1 MNLAVNI
8 GGIWIKNPVMPAS
21 GTFGYAW
28 EYKDL
33 VDLNRLGAIVTKG
46 ITLEPR
52 NGSPQPRLCET
63 PAGLINRIGLQ
74 NPGVEKFISEKMP
87 FLRTLEPPIIVNIC
101 GNTIEE
107 YVELAQM
114 LDRVE
119 GISGLEINISCP
131 NTEKGGICFGQ
142 DPEIAFAVVS
152 KVRGATSLPLIT
164 KLTPNVTSIV
174 PIAQAAVKAG
184 TNALSLINTLKA
196 KAQIRSDP
204 HAGMWIEGGLSG
216 PAIRPIAVRMV
227 SEVAEANL
235 GVPIIGMG
243 GITCPEDAREFFAN
257 GANAVAIGTATFIN
271 PNTMEEVI
279 KGLEEFLEKEGIEDI
294 NQLVGTALKGGN

>member
-8 GGIWIKNPVMPAS
+8 GGIWMKNPVMPAS

-52 NGSPQPRLCET
+52 QGSPQPRIYET

-74 NPGVEKFISEKMP
+74 NPGVEKFIAEKMP
-87 FLRTLEPPIIVNIC
+87 FLKTLEPPIIVNIC

-107 YVELAQM
+107 YVSLAQI
-114 LDRVE
+114 LDKVE
-119 GISGLEINISCP
+119 GITGLEINISCP
-131 NTEKGGICFGQ
+131 NTDKGGIYFGQ
-142 DPEIAFAVVS
+142 DPQIAFEVVS

-174 PIAQAAVKAG
+174 LIAQAAVKAG

-196 KAQIRSDP
+196 KAQIRSGP
-204 HAGMWIEGGLSG
+204 HAGMWIQGGLSG
-216 PAIRPIAVRMV
+216 PAIRPLAVRMV
-227 SEVAEANL
+227 SEVAEASL
-235 GVPIIGMG
+235 GVPIIGIG
-243 GITCPEDAREFFAN
+243 GIINIEDALELLKV
-257 GANAVAIGTATFIN
+257 GASAIQIGTATFRN
-271 PNTMEEVI
+271 PKTMEEVI
-279 KGLEEFLEKEGIEDI
+279 KGLREFLEKEGIKDI
-294 NQLVGTALKGGN
+294 NDLIGEILKGE